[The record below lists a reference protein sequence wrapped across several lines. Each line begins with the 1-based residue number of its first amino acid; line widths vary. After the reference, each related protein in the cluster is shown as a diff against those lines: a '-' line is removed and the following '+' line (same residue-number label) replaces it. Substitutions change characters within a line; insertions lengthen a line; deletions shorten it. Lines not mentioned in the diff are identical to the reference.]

1 MGLWDAIKT
10 FARTAVSPSTWSQ
23 SSTTGVGGY
32 TSTDPRRQ
40 VLTWS
45 NRPGN
50 ATANQLL
57 TANLPNLR
65 AWCRH
70 LERNNP
76 TARAG
81 VEALVALVVGTGIAL
96 EPETGDPKAD
106 KLIRDQWLEYIAN
119 CSVNGLDLYHLQG
132 QGFRDIPTSG
142 ELLWRFV
149 VLPERAKAGQIPV
162 AVMPLEAEWLDERI
176 HSTNGI
182 DANGNMQVGPIIY
195 DPYGRPLSYFIR
207 NPELFMNGESE
218 QVPVDQ
224 IVHEFEKRRS
234 LQGRG
239 EPWLAPIVE
248 TLQQERDLIDAELK
262 SAVNTSAMAMVLTS
276 EFHDTLDTTEDGDEV
291 DPAQSI
297 RLGGVAR
304 LYPGEKAEAFSHTRP
319 SQQIKPFREML
330 RGDIAAALRIPF
342 RFLDRDV
349 SRANYSSMRADMLD
363 TDRLLA
369 PVREWYGHATAGRL
383 YKKVLPYLA
392 IKAGIPVP
400 KKTGYRLLPDGQPY
414 VDPEKDARA
423 AQLLISAGLT
433 TWDKEIS
440 KRGEDRTKVWTQLKK
455 EHEEAAAMGLT
466 FDLSSTNAPAPASTV
481 GAGAPDA
488 APAKPDAAA
497 KGNE

>member
-1 MGLWDAIKT
+1 MGLWNVVKT
-10 FARTAVSPSTWSQ
+10 LARIAVSPISWTQ
-23 SSTTGVGGY
+23 SSTTSVGGY
-32 TSTDPRRQ
+32 TATDPRRQ
-40 VLTWS
+40 VLS
-45 NRPGN
+45 RGRPGN
-50 ATANQLL
+50 STANELL

-81 VEALVALVVGTGIAL
+81 VEALDALVVGTGIAL
-96 EPETGDPKAD
+96 EPETGDPKTD
-106 KLIRDQWLEYIAN
+106 KLIREQWLEYIGN
-119 CSVNGLDLYHLQG
+119 CTVNGLDLYHLQN
-132 QGFRDIPTSG
+132 QGFRDIPTAG
-142 ELLWRFV
+142 EMLWRFV
-149 VLPERAKAGQIPV
+149 VLPERAKAGLIPV
-162 AVMPLEAEWLDERI
+162 VVMPLEAEWLDERMHTI
-176 HSTNGI
+176 NGV
-182 DANGNMQVGPIIY
+182 DANGNMRVGPIIY

-207 NPELFMNGESE
+207 NPELFATSEAE
-218 QVPVDQ
+218 QVPADQ
-224 IVHEFEKRRS
+224 IIHEFEKRRS

-276 EFHDTLDTTEDGDEV
+276 EFHDTLDTDEEGTTE

-330 RGDIAAALRIPF
+330 RGDIAAALRIPS

-423 AQLLISAGLT
+423 AALLISAGLT

-440 KRGEDRTKVWTQLKK
+440 KRGEDRTKVWAQLKK
-455 EHEEAAAMGLT
+455 EKKEAADLGL
-466 FDLSSTNAPAPASTV
+466 DLFIDPSKPAAGDAS
-481 GAGAPDA
+481 GAPQTEDDSALLQPTPKKKKA
-488 APAKPDAAA
+488 A
-497 KGNE
+497 